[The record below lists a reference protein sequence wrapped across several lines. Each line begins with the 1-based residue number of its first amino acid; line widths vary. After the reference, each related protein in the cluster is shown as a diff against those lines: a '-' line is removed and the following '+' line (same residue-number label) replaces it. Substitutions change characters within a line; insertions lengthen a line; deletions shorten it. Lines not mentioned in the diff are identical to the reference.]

1 MPGIGFIGLGIMGEG
16 MAARLISQG
25 VAGTAETPLVVWN
38 RTPSKCQ
45 ALCDA
50 FPAAVVT
57 VVDSAA
63 AVVQACTVT
72 YSMLST
78 PEASAAVFDAA
89 ESGTLAGVS
98 AGKCIVDCATLAE
111 ADMQRMNQAVTAKGG
126 YVSTHYTRSL
136 MYLLHEFYSF
146 SRRFDVSF
154 FYFIVFRFL
163 THCHSRFLEAPVS
176 GSKGPAAQGTLIFLC
191 AGDQALFDEIKDNG
205 LKAMGK
211 ASHFLGTD
219 VGAGT
224 RAKLVVNSLMGTM
237 LAAYSEGLAL
247 SESVG
252 LNPTTMVEIIGQ
264 GAIASPMYAL
274 KGPKMI
280 QQDHAPNFPLKHAH
294 KDMQLASAM
303 AQAAGVEYSVMDTA
317 EALFRKARASNDG
330 ALADLDFSAVFEQVH
345 ADSKSEFSK
354 KRKAAP

>member
-126 YVSTHYTRSL
+126 YVSTHHTRSL
-136 MYLLHEFYSF
+136 MYLLHLQ
-146 SRRFDVSF
+146 
-154 FYFIVFRFL
+154 FL
-163 THCHSRFLEAPVS
+163 TPIRRYVSILSCFVSYHTVTAAFWKPRDRDRVGDLLDPIEHGGPCAPRR
-176 GSKGPAAQGTLIFLC
+176 
-191 AGDQALFDEIKDNG
+191 
-205 LKAMGK
+205 LK
-211 ASHFLGTD
+211 
-219 VGAGT
+219 
-224 RAKLVVNSLMGTM
+224 
-237 LAAYSEGLAL
+237 
-247 SESVG
+247 
-252 LNPTTMVEIIGQ
+252 
-264 GAIASPMYAL
+264 
-274 KGPKMI
+274 
-280 QQDHAPNFPLKHAH
+280 
-294 KDMQLASAM
+294 
-303 AQAAGVEYSVMDTA
+303 
-317 EALFRKARASNDG
+317 
-330 ALADLDFSAVFEQVH
+330 FE
-345 ADSKSEFSK
+345 
-354 KRKAAP
+354 